1 MEKRRKIVKKE
12 GRNGKRNKM
21 KREERWLRKREE
33 MEKQIKRNEKKDG

>member
-1 MEKRRKIVKKE
+1 
-12 GRNGKRNKM
+12 M